1 MCWKRIPLLVLLV
14 NKLVGITKRI
24 TFGTNEMIAVAAKA
38 FSQMEFELIPYILF
52 PTFYCWIQLYIN
64 LETDGYKCG

>member
-1 MCWKRIPLLVLLV
+1 MCWKRIPLLVPLV

-38 FSQMEFELIPYILF
+38 FSQMEFEVIPSMIVSI
-52 PTFYCWIQLYIN
+52 PHC
-64 LETDGYKCG
+64 